1 LSHSSLQK
9 SQLDG
14 NAEFFFCRFPIDKII
29 DNSVTD
35 FELFAEVD
43 SHVILYS
50 AQGYRWER
58 EELAGLIGHGY
69 THLWIRP
76 EDRAKAAI
84 YEKMAALPHVA
95 HNLSPEERLSQI
107 QDVGLVFT
115 RYLFEGEITESAV
128 QKGRELSEQI
138 VSCVKEDPGCV
149 RALSGLADHDQYT
162 YLHSVRVAAYSTAI
176 AHEMGIS
183 DDESLKQIALGSIF
197 HDVGKSSVS
206 MDIINKRGPLLE
218 HEWLAMRSH
227 PTEGLKK
234 LGETQLS
241 HVCREI
247 VVHHHERLNGSGYPH
262 GINKDSLLF
271 EVQIASLADIFD
283 ALTSSRS
290 YQNKRSRYEALD
302 FIKHRLLGTEVS
314 SDAFK
319 ALVSCLVK

>member
-1 LSHSSLQK
+1 MANTEAQK
-9 SQLDG
+9 SQVFG
-14 NAEFFFCRFPIDKII
+14 NTEITFRRFPLDRII
-29 DNSVTD
+29 DNSITD

-50 AQGYRWER
+50 GSGYRWER
-58 EELAGLIGHGY
+58 EELTGLIGLGY

-76 EDRAKAAI
+76 EDEAKAVI
-84 YEKMAALPHVA
+84 YEKMAKLPTVSA
-95 HNLSPEERLSQI
+95 TLSPEERLSNI
-107 QDVGLVFT
+107 QNVGMVFT

-128 QKGRELSEQI
+128 QKGRELASHI
-138 VSCVKEDPGCV
+138 ASCVQEDPGCV

-176 AHEMGIS
+176 AHEMGVT
-183 DDESLKQIALGSIF
+183 DHENLQQIALGSIF

-218 HEWLAMRSH
+218 HEWQIMRAH
-227 PTEGLKK
+227 PTEGLNK
-234 LGETQLS
+234 LASAQVS

-262 GINKDSLLF
+262 GITKNSLLL
-271 EVQIASLADIFD
+271 EVQIASMADIFD

-302 FIKHRLLGTEVS
+302 FIKHRLIGTEVS
-314 SDAFK
+314 ADAFK